1 MAEGNLMTDGTER
14 VRAKRLGV
22 RLNQPRPGAI
32 VLSDG
37 SYYPCQ
43 IINKARRGAH
53 VICAIP
59 YGVLPRFVLID
70 RRAGTKRSVQVT
82 RREPGKI
89 CVKYLDGRLSG
100 NDKLARTKSK
110 RGE

>member
-1 MAEGNLMTDGTER
+1 MIDRTER
-14 VRAKRLGV
+14 VRAKRLGG
-22 RLNQPRPGAI
+22 RLNQLRPGVI

-37 SYYPCQ
+37 SLYPRQ

-59 YGVLPRFVLID
+59 YGVLRRFVLID
-70 RRAGTKRSVQVT
+70 RRAGTKRPVQVT
-82 RREPGKI
+82 RREAGKI

-100 NDKLARTKSK
+100 NGDISRTKKK
-110 RGE
+110 RGG

>member
-1 MAEGNLMTDGTER
+1 MAEGDLMTDGTER

-37 SYYPCQ
+37 SHYPCQ

-82 RREPGKI
+82 RREPGKM

-100 NDKLARTKSK
+100 NGRISRAATK
-110 RGE
+110 